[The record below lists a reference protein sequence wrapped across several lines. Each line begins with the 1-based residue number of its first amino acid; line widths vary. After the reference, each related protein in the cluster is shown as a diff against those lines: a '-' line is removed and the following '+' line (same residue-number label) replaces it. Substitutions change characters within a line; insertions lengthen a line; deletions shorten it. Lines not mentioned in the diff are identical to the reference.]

1 MSRRKPSCAACW
13 WTASTEPRRAT
24 LPLAIRLVCA
34 MSEVDS
40 RAIVSASA
48 RVGQNV
54 RIGAFAVVGDGVDL
68 GDDCVLEPHAVVRGP
83 ARVGRKNVFDSF
95 CSVGGDPQ
103 DLKFGGE
110 HTEIVIGDASRFLE

>member
-13 WTASTEPRRAT
+13 WTASPKRRRVALPPAT
-24 LPLAIRLVCA
+24 RLVWA

-48 RVGQNV
+48 RIGQNV
-54 RIGAFAVVGDGVDL
+54 RVGAFAVVGEGVEL
-68 GDDCVLEPHAVVRGP
+68 GDKCALEPHAVVRGP
-83 ARVGRKNVFDSF
+83 ARIGRENVFDSF

-103 DLKFGGE
+103 DLK
-110 HTEIVIGDASRFLE
+110 